1 MQSHPGTLGIF
12 GGTFDPPHHGH
23 LIVASHVREAM
34 NLDRIMFVPAAVPPH
49 KRGRQISPGAVRLA
63 MVEAAVKGDPYCV
76 ASSIEL
82 DRGGVSYTIDTVR
95 ALREK
100 MPSTRLSVLIGMDNL
115 IDFESWR
122 EPEAILRE
130 ASVVVMT
137 RPGYAPGP
145 DDLAVLGQM
154 HLCAVP
160 HIDIAGREIRRR
172 VAEGKSIRYL
182 VPEAVEQYIR
192 EHALYR

>member
-1 MQSHPGTLGIF
+1 
-12 GGTFDPPHHGH
+12 
-23 LIVASHVREAM
+23 
-34 NLDRIMFVPAAVPPH
+34 
-49 KRGRQISPGAVRLA
+49 
-63 MVEAAVKGDPYCV
+63 
-76 ASSIEL
+76 
-82 DRGGVSYTIDTVR
+82 SYTIDTIR
-95 ALREK
+95 ALREG

-115 IDFESWR
+115 IDFKSWT

-145 DDLAVLGQM
+145 DDLAVLRQM
-154 HLCAVP
+154 HLCEVP
-160 HIDIAGREIRRR
+160 HIDIAGKEIRRR